1 MKFLVIYSWAP
12 KHAREVTKRFS
23 EWKPKGKYDVLYPF
37 STMIGMNKGFHI
49 SEGTDMAEMQ
59 KDFAY
64 WTDVM
69 TFEIIPIMDS
79 SDAIAASQ

>member
-12 KHAREVTKRFS
+12 KNAREVTKRFK

-49 SEGTDMAEMQ
+49 SEGADMAEMQ
-59 KDFAY
+59 KDVAY

-69 TFEIIPIMDS
+69 TFKIIPIMDS
-79 SDAIAASQ
+79 SDSIAASQ